1 MDQEKLIRF
10 IKGAPI
16 SESDLMEVMDWIDAS
31 DENRK
36 SYEQLERLWLLTG
49 ISGTEADYS
58 ISFFSRRNSFVRNPK
73 VVSMMRYAAIFILA
87 FFIGGASF
95 YLYNTV
101 SEPVLV
107 YNEITIPNG
116 EKSMVSLYDG
126 TKVWLNSGTTLR
138 YPATFSKK
146 ERAVFLN
153 GEGFFDVAKNEK
165 CPFVVKAHG
174 LNVKVLGTR
183 FNVNA
188 YEERA
193 DVEVTL
199 ERGAVFARASSGGEG
214 VILLPGEQAIY
225 SRSSKKITQKEVDS
239 NLYSSWIEN
248 LLRFEDAPFIEVI
261 RKMEHWY
268 GVKITLDP
276 SVNLEDKFTM
286 SIKTE
291 SLREMLNLISKTIPV
306 KYEID
311 GEKVHITR
319 L

>member
-10 IKGAPI
+10 IKGDLI

-31 DENRK
+31 DDNRK
-36 SYEQLERLWLLTG
+36 SYEQLKNLWVLTG
-49 ISGTEADYS
+49 ISGIDADHS
-58 ISFFSRRNSFVRNPK
+58 LSFFSRKKSFMRNPK

-87 FFIGGASF
+87 FFIGGASL

-101 SEPVLV
+101 SKPALA

-116 EKSMVSLYDG
+116 EKSMISLYDG

-146 ERAVFLN
+146 ERAVYLD

-165 CPFVVKAHG
+165 CPFVVNAHG

-188 YEERA
+188 YEEKA
-193 DVEVTL
+193 EVKVTL
-199 ERGAVFARASSGGEG
+199 ERGAVFARACSGGKG
-214 VILLPGEQAIY
+214 VLLAPGEQAIY
-225 SRSSKKITQKEVDS
+225 SRSSKEISQKEVDS
-239 NLYSSWIEN
+239 KLYSSWTEN
-248 LLRFEDAPFIEVI
+248 LLRFEDAPLIEVI

-311 GEKVHITR
+311 GDKVHIAR